1 MATASYY
8 ILKAKLELRPL
19 GPPAPCVLLLQCSK
33 INLLP
38 NRKSHIIRDELI
50 VVTPLPLCGPLTVP
64 AVSGTAM
71 LTDCLMS
78 EQTFFPQ
85 EMGAA

>member
-19 GPPAPCVLLLQCSK
+19 VLATAGVLLLQCSK

-50 VVTPLPLCGPLTVP
+50 GTPLPLYSPLIML

-71 LTDCLMS
+71 MTDCLMS
-78 EQTFFPQ
+78 EQILLLQ
-85 EMGAA
+85 ELRAA